1 MNFLLKIASRSD
13 WIENIPNALLPRS
26 GTQRSLPPPE
36 ARKAT
41 KISPLD
47 SPSRGIVI
55 YSSLSQNEAAGEK
68 HGPFSIKQEENEFR
82 TMRKTKILIVE
93 DESIVA
99 RDIRNMLVG
108 LGYEVAAVVPGASAA
123 VQKAQEMKPD
133 LVLMDVMLQ
142 GETTGV
148 EAAEKIYNRFN
159 IPVVYLT
166 AYADSSTVQH
176 AKKTEPFG
184 YIIKP
189 FEERELQTTIEI
201 ALYKY
206 QMQMQLKD
214 RERWLSTILKS
225 IGDGVIAT
233 NQDGLITFMNP
244 LAESLTGWRLEQAL
258 NSPLGNI
265 FKVMNEKPGKLQKIS
280 VKKILKAEE
289 STLSDETVLV
299 SKENKNTPID
309 FRLEPIRD
317 DGGKV
322 SGVVLA
328 FTDITPRKKAEED
341 LKKSFRQQKIAME
354 GTVRAIATTIE
365 TRDPYTAGHQ
375 RRVTKLACSIGE
387 EMGLSRDK
395 IEGLRM
401 SGELHD
407 IGKIH
412 VPAEILSKPG
422 QISEA
427 EYNIIKTHPQ
437 VGHDILKTIEFPWP
451 VATIVL
457 QHHERMDGSGYPLG
471 LKGKDILLEA
481 RILAVSDV
489 IEAMA
494 THRPYRPA
502 LSIEEAL
509 KEISRNKG
517 KLYDS
522 KVVEACL
529 KIFLEKKF
537 KLE

>member
-1 MNFLLKIASRSD
+1 MN
-13 WIENIPNALLPRS
+13 
-26 GTQRSLPPPE
+26 
-36 ARKAT
+36 
-41 KISPLD
+41 
-47 SPSRGIVI
+47 
-55 YSSLSQNEAAGEK
+55 
-68 HGPFSIKQEENEFR
+68 
-82 TMRKTKILIVE
+82 KTKILVVE

-99 RDIRNMLVG
+99 RDIRNMLLG
-108 LGYEVAAVVPGASAA
+108 LGYEVTGIVSGAKVAI
-123 VQKAQEMKPD
+123 QKAEETRPD

-142 GETTGV
+142 GEITGV
-148 EAAEKIYNRFN
+148 DAAEHIYTRFS

-166 AYADSSTVQH
+166 AYADPSTVQR

-206 QMQMQLKD
+206 KMQMKLKD

-244 LAESLTGWRLEQAL
+244 LAELLTGWKQDEAL
-258 NSPLGNI
+258 NQPLREVFQVMTEKAGKAQNTPVRNIHGGAGPEVSNGNYLLS
-265 FKVMNEKPGKLQKIS
+265 KKGQK
-280 VKKILKAEE
+280 
-289 STLSDETVLV
+289 
-299 SKENKNTPID
+299 TPID
-309 FRLEPIRD
+309 TRLEPIKT
-317 DGGKV
+317 DGGKI
-322 SGVVLA
+322 SGMVLA
-328 FTDITPRKKAEED
+328 FTDITPRKRAEDE
-341 LKKSFRQQKIAME
+341 LKKSWEQQKIAME
-354 GTVRAIATTIE
+354 GTVQAIAYTIE

-375 RRVTKLACSIGE
+375 RRVTKLACLIGE
-387 EMGLSRDK
+387 VMRLSTYR

-422 QISEA
+422 KISEA
-427 EYNIIKTHPQ
+427 EYTIIKTHAQ

-451 VATIVL
+451 VAKIVL
-457 QHHERMDGSGYPLG
+457 QHHERMDGSGYPQG
-471 LKGKDILLEA
+471 LKGERILLEA
-481 RILAVSDV
+481 RILAVADV

-509 KEISRNKG
+509 KEVSKNKG
-517 KLYDS
+517 KLYDAR
-522 KVVEACL
+522 VVEACL
-529 KIFLEKKF
+529 KVFKEKEFKF
-537 KLE
+537 E

>member
-1 MNFLLKIASRSD
+1 
-13 WIENIPNALLPRS
+13 
-26 GTQRSLPPPE
+26 
-36 ARKAT
+36 
-41 KISPLD
+41 
-47 SPSRGIVI
+47 
-55 YSSLSQNEAAGEK
+55 
-68 HGPFSIKQEENEFR
+68 
-82 TMRKTKILIVE
+82 MRKTKILVVE

-108 LGYEVAAVVPGASAA
+108 LGYEVTGVVAGAKAAVR
-123 VQKAQEMKPD
+123 KAQETMPEI
-133 LVLMDVMLQ
+133 VLMDVMLQ
-142 GETTGV
+142 GEITGV
-148 EAAEKIYNRFN
+148 EAAEQIYTNFN

-166 AYADSSTVQH
+166 AYADSTTVQQ

-206 QMQMQLKD
+206 KMQMDLKD

-233 NQDGLITFMNP
+233 NKIGAITFMNP
-244 LAESLTGWRLEQAL
+244 LAENLTGWKLNQAL
-258 NSPLGNI
+258 DRTLSDV
-265 FKVMNEKPGKLQKIS
+265 FKVMNQKPGKMQRIS
-280 VKKILKAEE
+280 VKNILKGGEAAI
-289 STLSDETVLV
+289 SDEAILV
-299 SKENKNTPID
+299 SKDGIKTPID
-309 FRLEPIRD
+309 PRLEPIKD
-317 DGGKV
+317 ESGHIT
-322 SGVVLA
+322 GVVLA
-328 FTDITPRKKAEED
+328 FTDVTARKIAEEE
-341 LKKSFRQQKIAME
+341 LKRSFERQKIAMD
-354 GTVRAIATTIE
+354 GTVRAIAYTVEI
-365 TRDPYTAGHQ
+365 RDPYTAGHQ
-375 RRVTKLACSIGE
+375 RRVTKLACAIGE
-387 EMGLSRDK
+387 EMKLSKDQ

-427 EYNIIKTHPQ
+427 EYAIIKTHSQ

-451 VATIVL
+451 VAKIVL
-457 QHHERMDGSGYPLG
+457 QHHERIDGSGYPHG
-471 LKGKDILLEA
+471 LKAKDILLEA
-481 RILAVSDV
+481 KILAVADV

-509 KEISRNKG
+509 REISKNKG
-517 KLYDS
+517 KLYDI
-522 KVVEACL
+522 KVVNSCL
-529 KIFLEKKF
+529 KVFKEKKF

>member
-1 MNFLLKIASRSD
+1 
-13 WIENIPNALLPRS
+13 
-26 GTQRSLPPPE
+26 
-36 ARKAT
+36 
-41 KISPLD
+41 
-47 SPSRGIVI
+47 
-55 YSSLSQNEAAGEK
+55 
-68 HGPFSIKQEENEFR
+68 
-82 TMRKTKILIVE
+82 MRKTKILVVE

-108 LGYEVAAVVPGASAA
+108 LGYEVTAVVSGAMAA
-123 VQKAQEMKPD
+123 IQKAQETFPD
-133 LVLMDVMLQ
+133 IVLMDVMLQ

-148 EAAEKIYNRFN
+148 EAAEQIYTKFS

-166 AYADSSTVQH
+166 AYADSTTVQQ

-206 QMQMQLKD
+206 KMQMELKD

-233 NQDGLITFMNP
+233 NKNGDITFMNP
-244 LAESLTGWRLEQAL
+244 LAEALTGWKLDQAL
-258 NSPLGNI
+258 DRTLGDI
-265 FKVMNEKPGKLQKIS
+265 FKIMNQKPGKMQRIP
-280 VKKILKAEE
+280 VKKILNGEGSDLAEE
-289 STLSDETVLV
+289 AILI
-299 SKENKNTPID
+299 SKTGKKTPID
-309 FRLEPIRD
+309 PRLEPIKD
-317 DGGKV
+317 EGGNI

-328 FTDITPRKKAEED
+328 FTDVTARKMAEEE
-341 LKKSFRQQKIAME
+341 LKKSFEQQKFAME
-354 GTVRAIATTIE
+354 GTVRAIAYTIE

-375 RRVTKLACSIGE
+375 RRVTKLACTIGE
-387 EMGLSRDK
+387 EMGLSKDQ

-422 QISEA
+422 QISDA
-427 EYNIIKTHPQ
+427 EYTIIKTHVQ

-451 VATIVL
+451 VAKIVL
-457 QHHERMDGSGYPLG
+457 QHHERMDGSGYPQG

-481 RILAVSDV
+481 KILAVADV

-509 KEISRNKG
+509 GEISKNRG
-517 KLYDS
+517 KLYDP
-522 KVVEACL
+522 KVVDVCL
-529 KIFLEKKF
+529 KVFKEKKF
-537 KLE
+537 QFE

>member
-1 MNFLLKIASRSD
+1 
-13 WIENIPNALLPRS
+13 
-26 GTQRSLPPPE
+26 
-36 ARKAT
+36 
-41 KISPLD
+41 
-47 SPSRGIVI
+47 
-55 YSSLSQNEAAGEK
+55 
-68 HGPFSIKQEENEFR
+68 
-82 TMRKTKILIVE
+82 MRKTKILVVE

-99 RDIRNMLVG
+99 RDIQNMLVG
-108 LGYEVAAVVPGASAA
+108 LGYEVTDVVPGAMAA
-123 VQKAQEMKPD
+123 IQKAQETSPD
-133 LVLMDVMLQ
+133 IVLMDVMLQ
-142 GETTGV
+142 GEITGV
-148 EAAEKIYNRFN
+148 EAAERIYTNFS

-166 AYADSSTVQH
+166 AYADSTTVQQ

-206 QMQMQLKD
+206 KMQMELKD

-233 NQDGLITFMNP
+233 NKLGEITFMNP
-244 LAESLTGWRLEQAL
+244 LAETLTGWKMEQAL
-258 NSPLGNI
+258 DRTLGDV
-265 FKVMNEKPGKLQKIS
+265 FRVMNQKPGKMQRIS
-280 VKKILKAEE
+280 VKKILKEEE
-289 STLSDETVLV
+289 SALTDEAILV
-299 SKENKNTPID
+299 SKKGKKTPID
-309 FRLEPIRD
+309 PRLEPIKD
-317 DGGKV
+317 DGGNIT
-322 SGVVLA
+322 GVVLA
-328 FTDITPRKKAEED
+328 FTDVTARKMAEEE
-341 LKKSFRQQKIAME
+341 LKRSFEQQKIAME
-354 GTVRAIATTIE
+354 GTVRAIAYTIE

-375 RRVTKLACSIGE
+375 RRVTKLACTIGE
-387 EMGLSRDK
+387 EMGLSKDQ

-427 EYNIIKTHPQ
+427 EYTIIKTHSQ

-451 VATIVL
+451 VAKIVL
-457 QHHERMDGSGYPLG
+457 QHHERIDGSGYPSG

-481 RILAVSDV
+481 KILAVADV

-502 LSIEEAL
+502 LSIEESL
-509 KEISRNKG
+509 MEISKNKG
-517 KLYDS
+517 ILYDP
-522 KVVEACL
+522 KVVDICL
-529 KIFLEKKF
+529 KVFKQKKF
-537 KLE
+537 QFE

>member
-1 MNFLLKIASRSD
+1 
-13 WIENIPNALLPRS
+13 
-26 GTQRSLPPPE
+26 
-36 ARKAT
+36 
-41 KISPLD
+41 
-47 SPSRGIVI
+47 
-55 YSSLSQNEAAGEK
+55 
-68 HGPFSIKQEENEFR
+68 
-82 TMRKTKILIVE
+82 MRKTKILVVE

-108 LGYEVAAVVPGASAA
+108 LGYDVTGVVAGAKAA
-123 VQKAQEMKPD
+123 VQKAQETVPD
-133 LVLMDVMLQ
+133 IVLMDVMLQ
-142 GETTGV
+142 GEITGV
-148 EAAEKIYNRFN
+148 EAAEQIYTKFN

-166 AYADSSTVQH
+166 AYADSTTVQK

-206 QMQMQLKD
+206 KMQMDLKE

-233 NQDGLITFMNP
+233 NKIGSITFMNP
-244 LAESLTGWRLEQAL
+244 LAENLTGWKLNQAL
-258 NSPLGNI
+258 DKTLSDV
-265 FKVMNEKPGKLQKIS
+265 FQVMNQKPGKMQSIS
-280 VKKILKAEE
+280 VKKILKGEGSA
-289 STLSDETVLV
+289 LSDEAVLV
-299 SKENKNTPID
+299 SKNGEKTPID
-309 FRLEPIRD
+309 PRLEPIKD
-317 DGGKV
+317 EGGNTT
-322 SGVVLA
+322 GVVLA
-328 FTDITPRKKAEED
+328 FTDVTARKMAEEK
-341 LKKSFRQQKIAME
+341 LKRSFERQKIAME
-354 GTVRAIATTIE
+354 GTVRAIAYTVEI
-365 TRDPYTAGHQ
+365 RDPYTAGHQ
-375 RRVTKLACSIGE
+375 RRVTKLACAIGE
-387 EMGLSRDK
+387 EMKLAKDQ

-422 QISEA
+422 HISEA
-427 EYNIIKTHPQ
+427 EYTIIKTHSQ

-451 VATIVL
+451 VAKIVL
-457 QHHERMDGSGYPLG
+457 QHHERMDGSGYPQG
-471 LKGKDILLEA
+471 LKAKDILLEA
-481 RILAVSDV
+481 KILAVADV

-509 KEISRNKG
+509 EEISKNKG
-517 KLYDS
+517 RLYDS
-522 KVVEACL
+522 EVADCCL
-529 KIFLEKKF
+529 KVFKDKKF

>member
-1 MNFLLKIASRSD
+1 
-13 WIENIPNALLPRS
+13 
-26 GTQRSLPPPE
+26 
-36 ARKAT
+36 
-41 KISPLD
+41 
-47 SPSRGIVI
+47 
-55 YSSLSQNEAAGEK
+55 
-68 HGPFSIKQEENEFR
+68 
-82 TMRKTKILIVE
+82 MRKTKILVVE

-99 RDIRNMLVG
+99 RDIRNMLVA
-108 LGYEVAAVVPGASAA
+108 LGYEVTGVVASAKSA
-123 VQKAQEMKPD
+123 VQKAQETMPD
-133 LVLMDVMLQ
+133 IVLMDVMLQ
-142 GETTGV
+142 GTTTGV
-148 EAAEKIYNRFN
+148 EAAEQIYTKFS

-166 AYADSSTVQH
+166 AYADSTTVQQ

-206 QMQMQLKD
+206 QMQMDLKD

-233 NQDGLITFMNP
+233 NKIGAITFMNP
-244 LAESLTGWRLEQAL
+244 LAENLTGWELNQAL
-258 NSPLGNI
+258 DRTLSDV
-265 FKVMNEKPGKLQKIS
+265 FKVMNQKPGKMQRIS
-280 VKKILKAEE
+280 VKKILDGKE
-289 STLSDETVLV
+289 SALSNEAILV
-299 SKENKNTPID
+299 SKKGKKTPID
-309 FRLEPIRD
+309 PRLEPIKD
-317 DGGKV
+317 DSGNIT
-322 SGVVLA
+322 GVVLA
-328 FTDITPRKKAEED
+328 FTDVTARKIAEEE
-341 LKKSFRQQKIAME
+341 LKRSFKQQKIAME
-354 GTVRAIATTIE
+354 GTVRAIAYTVEI
-365 TRDPYTAGHQ
+365 RDPYTAGHQ
-375 RRVTKLACSIGE
+375 RRVTKLACAIGE
-387 EMGLSRDK
+387 EMKLSRDQ

-427 EYNIIKTHPQ
+427 EYTIIKTHSQ

-451 VATIVL
+451 VAKIVL
-457 QHHERMDGSGYPLG
+457 QHHERINGSGYPQG
-471 LKGKDILLEA
+471 LKAKDILLEA
-481 RILAVSDV
+481 KILAVADV

-502 LSIEEAL
+502 LSIEESL
-509 KEISRNKG
+509 EEISKNKG

-522 KVVEACL
+522 EVAESCL
-529 KIFLEKKF
+529 KVFKEKKF

>member
-1 MNFLLKIASRSD
+1 MN
-13 WIENIPNALLPRS
+13 
-26 GTQRSLPPPE
+26 
-36 ARKAT
+36 
-41 KISPLD
+41 
-47 SPSRGIVI
+47 
-55 YSSLSQNEAAGEK
+55 
-68 HGPFSIKQEENEFR
+68 
-82 TMRKTKILIVE
+82 KTKILVVE

-99 RDIRNMLVG
+99 RDIRNMLVE
-108 LGYEVAAVVPGASAA
+108 LGYEVTAVVPGAKSA
-123 VQKAQEMKPD
+123 VIKAQETAPD

-142 GETTGV
+142 GDITGV
-148 EAAEKIYNRFN
+148 EAAEQIYTQFN

-166 AYADSSTVQH
+166 AYADSNTVQQ

-206 QMQMQLKD
+206 KMQMELKE

-233 NQDGLITFMNP
+233 NQKNVITYMNP
-244 LAESLTGWRLEQAL
+244 LAEKLTGWKQEEAL
-258 NSPLGNI
+258 GKALSDV
-265 FKVMNEKPGKLQKIS
+265 FKVMNDRPGKTKKIS
-280 VKKILKAEE
+280 VKEILEGEGAAH
-289 STLSDETVLV
+289 SDGVVLQ
-299 SKENKNTPID
+299 SKNGKKTPID
-309 FRLEPIRD
+309 PRLESIND
-317 DGGKV
+317 DGGNI

-328 FTDITPRKKAEED
+328 FTDITPRKKAEDE
-341 LKKSFRQQKIAME
+341 LKKSWKQQKMAME
-354 GTVRAIATTIE
+354 GTVQAIAYTIE

-375 RRVTKLACSIGE
+375 RRVTKLACAIGE
-387 EMGLSRDK
+387 EMGLSADR

-422 QISEA
+422 QLSEA

-437 VGHDILKTIEFPWP
+437 VGHDILKTIEFAWP
-451 VATIVL
+451 VAKIVL
-457 QHHERMDGSGYPLG
+457 QHHERMDGSGYPLE
-471 LKGKDILLEA
+471 LKGDDILLEA
-481 RILAVSDV
+481 RILAVADV

-502 LSIEEAL
+502 LSIDEAL
-509 KEISRNKG
+509 KEIVKNKG
-517 KLYDS
+517 NHYDS
-522 KVVEACL
+522 AVVDACL
-529 KIFLEKKF
+529 RVFKEKKF

>member
-1 MNFLLKIASRSD
+1 MK
-13 WIENIPNALLPRS
+13 
-26 GTQRSLPPPE
+26 
-36 ARKAT
+36 
-41 KISPLD
+41 
-47 SPSRGIVI
+47 
-55 YSSLSQNEAAGEK
+55 
-68 HGPFSIKQEENEFR
+68 
-82 TMRKTKILIVE
+82 KTKILVVE

-108 LGYEVAAVVPGASAA
+108 LGYEVTGVVANAKAAVS
-123 VQKAQEMKPD
+123 KAQETLPD
-133 LVLMDVMLQ
+133 IVLMDVMLQ
-142 GETTGV
+142 GEITGV
-148 EAAEKIYNRFN
+148 QAADKIYTNFS
-159 IPVVYLT
+159 IPIVYLT
-166 AYADSSTVQH
+166 AYADSTTVQQ

-206 QMQMQLKD
+206 KMQMELKD

-233 NQDGLITFMNP
+233 NKIGAITFMNP
-244 LAESLTGWRLEQAL
+244 LAENLTGWNLDQAL
-258 NSPLGNI
+258 DRTLGDV
-265 FKVMNEKPGKLQKIS
+265 FKVMNQKPGKMQRIS
-280 VKKILKAEE
+280 VKKILQGEG
-289 STLSDETVLV
+289 SDLSDEAILV
-299 SKENKNTPID
+299 SKDGKRTPID
-309 FRLEPIRD
+309 PRLEPIKD
-317 DGGKV
+317 EVGNIT
-322 SGVVLA
+322 GVVLA
-328 FTDITPRKKAEED
+328 FTDVTARKMAEEE
-341 LKKSFRQQKIAME
+341 LKRSFERQKIAME
-354 GTVRAIATTIE
+354 GTVRAIAYTVEI
-365 TRDPYTAGHQ
+365 RDPYTAGHQ

-387 EMGLSRDK
+387 EMNLSKDQ

-422 QISEA
+422 QISDA
-427 EYNIIKTHPQ
+427 EYAIIKTHSQ

-451 VATIVL
+451 VAKIVL
-457 QHHERMDGSGYPLG
+457 QHHERIDGSGYPQG
-471 LKGKDILLEA
+471 LKAKDILLEA
-481 RILAVSDV
+481 KILAVADV

-502 LSIEEAL
+502 LSIEESL
-509 KEISRNKG
+509 KEISKNRG

-522 KVVEACL
+522 EVVDSCL
-529 KIFLEKKF
+529 RVFKEKKF

>member
-1 MNFLLKIASRSD
+1 
-13 WIENIPNALLPRS
+13 
-26 GTQRSLPPPE
+26 
-36 ARKAT
+36 
-41 KISPLD
+41 
-47 SPSRGIVI
+47 
-55 YSSLSQNEAAGEK
+55 
-68 HGPFSIKQEENEFR
+68 
-82 TMRKTKILIVE
+82 MRKTKILVVE

-99 RDIRNMLVG
+99 RDIRNMLVA
-108 LGYEVAAVVPGASAA
+108 LGYEVTGVVASAKSA
-123 VQKAQEMKPD
+123 VQKAQETMPD
-133 LVLMDVMLQ
+133 IVLMDVMLQ
-142 GETTGV
+142 GTTTGV
-148 EAAEKIYNRFN
+148 EAAEQIYTKFS

-166 AYADSSTVQH
+166 AYADSTTVQQ

-206 QMQMQLKD
+206 QMQMDLKD

-233 NQDGLITFMNP
+233 NKIGAITFMNP
-244 LAESLTGWRLEQAL
+244 LAENLTGWELNQAL
-258 NSPLGNI
+258 DRTLSDV
-265 FKVMNEKPGKLQKIS
+265 FKVMNQKPGKMQRIS
-280 VKKILKAEE
+280 VKKILDGKE
-289 STLSDETVLV
+289 SALSDEAILV
-299 SKENKNTPID
+299 SKKGKKTPID
-309 FRLEPIRD
+309 PRLEPIKD
-317 DGGKV
+317 DSGNIT
-322 SGVVLA
+322 GVVLA
-328 FTDITPRKKAEED
+328 FTDVTARKIAEEE
-341 LKKSFRQQKIAME
+341 LKRSFKQQKIAME
-354 GTVRAIATTIE
+354 GTVRAIAYTVEI
-365 TRDPYTAGHQ
+365 RDPYTAGHQ
-375 RRVTKLACSIGE
+375 RRVTKLACAIGE
-387 EMGLSRDK
+387 EMKLSRDQ

-427 EYNIIKTHPQ
+427 EYTIIKTHSQ

-451 VATIVL
+451 VAKIVL
-457 QHHERMDGSGYPLG
+457 QHHERINGSGYPQG
-471 LKGKDILLEA
+471 LKAKDILLEA
-481 RILAVSDV
+481 KILAVADV

-502 LSIEEAL
+502 LSIEESL
-509 KEISRNKG
+509 EEISKNKG

-522 KVVEACL
+522 EVAESCL
-529 KIFLEKKF
+529 KVFKEKKF

>member
-1 MNFLLKIASRSD
+1 
-13 WIENIPNALLPRS
+13 
-26 GTQRSLPPPE
+26 
-36 ARKAT
+36 
-41 KISPLD
+41 
-47 SPSRGIVI
+47 V
-55 YSSLSQNEAAGEK
+55 
-68 HGPFSIKQEENEFR
+68 
-82 TMRKTKILIVE
+82 RKTKILVVE

-108 LGYEVAAVVPGASAA
+108 LGYEVTGVVASAKAA
-123 VQKAQEMKPD
+123 VQKAQETMPD
-133 LVLMDVMLQ
+133 IVLMDVMLQ
-142 GETTGV
+142 GKITGV
-148 EAAEKIYNRFN
+148 EAAEQIYTKFS

-166 AYADSSTVQH
+166 AYADSTTVQQ

-206 QMQMQLKD
+206 QMQMELKD
-214 RERWLSTILKS
+214 RERWLSTILRS

-233 NQDGLITFMNP
+233 NKIGVITFMNP
-244 LAESLTGWRLEQAL
+244 LAENLTGWKLDQAL
-258 NSPLGNI
+258 DRTLSDV
-265 FKVMNEKPGKLQKIS
+265 FKVINQKPGKMQRIP
-280 VKKILKAEE
+280 VKKILEGKGSA
-289 STLSDETVLV
+289 LSDEAILV
-299 SKENKNTPID
+299 SKNGKRTPID
-309 FRLEPIRD
+309 PRLEPIKD
-317 DGGKV
+317 DSGNIT
-322 SGVVLA
+322 GVVLA
-328 FTDITPRKKAEED
+328 FTDVTSRKKAEEE
-341 LKKSFRQQKIAME
+341 LKRSFEQQKIAME
-354 GTVRAIATTIE
+354 GTVRAIAYTVE

-375 RRVTKLACSIGE
+375 RRVTKLACAIGE
-387 EMGLSRDK
+387 EMKLSRDQ

-427 EYNIIKTHPQ
+427 EYTIIKTHSQ

-451 VATIVL
+451 VAKIVL
-457 QHHERMDGSGYPLG
+457 QHHERIDGSGYPLG
-471 LKGKDILLEA
+471 LKAKDILLEA
-481 RILAVSDV
+481 KILAVADV

-502 LSIEEAL
+502 LSIEVSL
-509 KEISRNKG
+509 REISKNKG

-522 KVVEACL
+522 EVAESCL
-529 KIFLEKKF
+529 KVFKEKKF

>member
-1 MNFLLKIASRSD
+1 
-13 WIENIPNALLPRS
+13 
-26 GTQRSLPPPE
+26 
-36 ARKAT
+36 
-41 KISPLD
+41 
-47 SPSRGIVI
+47 
-55 YSSLSQNEAAGEK
+55 
-68 HGPFSIKQEENEFR
+68 
-82 TMRKTKILIVE
+82 MRKTKILVVE

-108 LGYEVAAVVPGASAA
+108 LGYEVTAVVPGAKTA
-123 VQKAQEMKPD
+123 VQKAQETAPD

-142 GETTGV
+142 GEITGV
-148 EAAEKIYNRFN
+148 EAAEQIYTNFS

-166 AYADSSTVQH
+166 AYADSTTVQQ

-206 QMQMQLKD
+206 KMQMELKD

-233 NQDGLITFMNP
+233 NKNGAITFMNP
-244 LAESLTGWRLEQAL
+244 LAETLTGWKLDQAL
-258 NSPLGNI
+258 DRTLSDV
-265 FKVMNEKPGKLQKIS
+265 FKVMNQKPGKMQKIS
-280 VKKILKAEE
+280 VKKILKGEG
-289 STLSDETVLV
+289 TVLSDEAILV
-299 SKENKNTPID
+299 SRSGKETPID
-309 FRLEPIRD
+309 PRMEPIKD
-317 DGGKV
+317 DGGNTY
-322 SGVVLA
+322 GAVLA
-328 FTDITPRKKAEED
+328 FTDITARKTAEDE
-341 LKKSFRQQKIAME
+341 LKRSFEQQKIAME
-354 GTVRAIATTIE
+354 GTVRAIAYTIE

-375 RRVTKLACSIGE
+375 RRVTKLACTIGE
-387 EMGLSRDK
+387 EMGLSKDR

-427 EYNIIKTHPQ
+427 EYTIIKTHSQ

-451 VATIVL
+451 VAKIVL
-457 QHHERMDGSGYPLG
+457 QHHERINGSGYPLG
-471 LKGKDILLEA
+471 LTGKDILLEA
-481 RILAVSDV
+481 KILAVADV

-502 LSIEEAL
+502 LSIEDSL
-509 KEISRNKG
+509 KEISKNRG
-517 KLYDS
+517 KLYDA
-522 KVVEACL
+522 KVVDICL
-529 KIFLEKKF
+529 KVFKEKKF
-537 KLE
+537 EFE

>member
-1 MNFLLKIASRSD
+1 
-13 WIENIPNALLPRS
+13 
-26 GTQRSLPPPE
+26 
-36 ARKAT
+36 
-41 KISPLD
+41 
-47 SPSRGIVI
+47 
-55 YSSLSQNEAAGEK
+55 
-68 HGPFSIKQEENEFR
+68 
-82 TMRKTKILIVE
+82 MRKTKILVVE

-99 RDIRNMLVG
+99 RDIRNMLLG
-108 LGYEVAAVVPGASAA
+108 LGYEVTAVVPGAKTA
-123 VQKAQEMKPD
+123 VQKAQETNPD
-133 LVLMDVMLQ
+133 IVLMDVMLQ
-142 GETTGV
+142 GEITGV
-148 EAAEKIYNRFN
+148 EAAEQIYTNFS

-166 AYADSSTVQH
+166 AYADSTTVQQ

-206 QMQMQLKD
+206 KMQMELKD

-233 NQDGLITFMNP
+233 NKNGEITFMNP
-244 LAESLTGWRLEQAL
+244 LAETLTGWKLNQAL
-258 NSPLGNI
+258 DRTLSDV
-265 FKVMNEKPGKLQKIS
+265 FKVMNQKPGKMQRIS
-280 VKKILKAEE
+280 IKRILKGEE
-289 STLSDETVLV
+289 TALSDESILV
-299 SKENKNTPID
+299 SKNGKKTPID
-309 FRLEPIRD
+309 PRLEPIKD
-317 DGGKV
+317 DNGNI
-322 SGVVLA
+322 SGSVLA
-328 FTDITPRKKAEED
+328 FTDITARKMAEDE
-341 LKKSFRQQKIAME
+341 LKRSFEQQKIAME
-354 GTVRAIATTIE
+354 GTVRAIAYTIE

-375 RRVTKLACSIGE
+375 RRVTRLACAIGE
-387 EMGLSRDK
+387 EMGLSKDK

-427 EYNIIKTHPQ
+427 EYTIIKTHSQ

-451 VATIVL
+451 VARIVL
-457 QHHERMDGSGYPLG
+457 QHHERTDGSGYPFG
-471 LKGKDILLEA
+471 LTGKDILLEA
-481 RILAVSDV
+481 KILAVADV
-489 IEAMA
+489 LEAMA

-509 KEISRNKG
+509 EEISNNKG
-517 KLYDS
+517 ILYDS
-522 KVVEACL
+522 KVVDSCL
-529 KIFLEKKF
+529 KLFKEKKF

>member
-1 MNFLLKIASRSD
+1 
-13 WIENIPNALLPRS
+13 
-26 GTQRSLPPPE
+26 
-36 ARKAT
+36 
-41 KISPLD
+41 
-47 SPSRGIVI
+47 
-55 YSSLSQNEAAGEK
+55 
-68 HGPFSIKQEENEFR
+68 
-82 TMRKTKILIVE
+82 MRKTKILIVE

-108 LGYEVAAVVPGASAA
+108 LGYEVTAVVPGAAEA
-123 VQKAQEMKPD
+123 VRKAGETKPD
-133 LVLMDVMLQ
+133 LVLMDVILQ
-142 GETTGV
+142 GEKTGI
-148 EAAEKIYNRFN
+148 EAAEQIYTHFR

-206 QMQMQLKD
+206 KMQMQLKD

-233 NQDGLITFMNP
+233 NQNGLITFMNP
-244 LAESLTGWRLEQAL
+244 LAESLTGWGLEQAL
-258 NSPLGNI
+258 NRPLGNVFRSI
-265 FKVMNEKPGKLQKIS
+265 NQRPGKVQNIS
-280 VKKILKAEE
+280 VKKILRGEGP
-289 STLSDETVLV
+289 TLSEEAVLV
-299 SKENKNTPID
+299 SKKGKDTPID
-309 FRLEPIRD
+309 FRLEPIKD
-317 DGGKV
+317 DGGKI

-328 FTDITPRKKAEED
+328 FTDITPRKKAEEE
-341 LKKSFRQQKIAME
+341 LKRSFEQQKMAME
-354 GTVRAIATTIE
+354 GTVRAIAYTIE
-365 TRDPYTAGHQ
+365 ARDPYTAGHQ

-427 EYNIIKTHPQ
+427 EFNIIKTHPQ

-457 QHHERMDGSGYPLG
+457 QHHERMDGSGYPQG
-471 LKGKDILLEA
+471 IKGKDILLEA
-481 RILAVSDV
+481 RILAVADV

-502 LSIEEAL
+502 LSVEESL
-509 KEISRNKG
+509 KEISENKG
-517 KLYDS
+517 KLYDP
-522 KVVEACL
+522 KVVEACI
-529 KIFLEKKF
+529 KVFREKKF